1 MTSQIEKERQEILEQ
16 LNNQGRMLERH
27 SPARAQK
34 FNLELRKLVERL
46 AALFAD
52 KPHSER

>member
-46 AALFAD
+46 AAC
-52 KPHSER
+52 